1 MKKIVLIL
9 IFLSL
14 SFSSTFSQHY
24 MGYAQRMFLYQQPN
38 ARAEALGR
46 GQVTLHDSPFSMF
59 DNPAAPAFSNGL
71 NVELTH
77 MDPNYPFKTYGF
89 YNTYGIT
96 YNMGKYGRIG
106 FNYLSFSIGDADK
119 TYDVPV
125 ADGDYSDYNFNRI
138 YMLNYS
144 RQVFHDFSVGISLD
158 YFYDKLSDIY
168 NIKRVRAYDTYYFD
182 LGLLKRFSFNQSGG
196 NDLYLGLS
204 LTNAGYSEAKG
215 QFFNEQFPTIMH
227 LGASYELQ
235 IINKD
240 YYGFPPLKLL
250 LCGEYMD
257 VFETRYL
264 SQIRLGAEATLWEML
279 KLRLGH
285 WSETLEADFNESMRT
300 KLSQFTYGVGVE
312 LPMKRFSKSFLPLTF
327 SLDFTYLPL
336 PDYDDF
342 SYIDP
347 FSDLF
352 FTDSG
357 FSKYNK
363 SYYII
368 SLNVK
373 VGI

>member
-1 MKKIVLIL
+1 M
-9 IFLSL
+9 
-14 SFSSTFSQHY
+14 
-24 MGYAQRMFLYQQPN
+24 N
-38 ARAEALGR
+38 
-46 GQVTLHDSPFSMF
+46 
-59 DNPAAPAFSNGL
+59 
-71 NVELTH
+71 
-77 MDPNYPFKTYGF
+77 PNYPFKKYGF

-96 YNMGKYGRIG
+96 YNMGKYGSVG

-119 TYDVPV
+119 PYDVPV

-144 RQVFHDFSVGISLD
+144 RQIFHDFSVGISLN
-158 YFYDKLSDIY
+158 YFYDKLADIY
-168 NIKRVRAYDTYYFD
+168 NIQRVRIYDTYYFD
-182 LGLLKRFSFNQSGG
+182 LGLLKRFSFNQTGG

-204 LTNAGYSEAKG
+204 LINAGYSEAKG
-215 QFFNEQFPTIMH
+215 HYFNNQFPTIMH

-235 IINKD
+235 INKED
-240 YYGFPPLKLL
+240 YYDLPPLKLQ

-257 VFETRYL
+257 VFETRFF
-264 SQIRLGAEATLWEML
+264 SQVRLGAEATLWEML
-279 KLRLGH
+279 KLRIGH
-285 WSETLEADFNESMRT
+285 WSETMEHDYNISPRT
-300 KLSQFTYGVGVE
+300 KLSQFTYGIGAE
-312 LPMKRFSKSFLPLTF
+312 LPMRRFSKSYLPLTF

-342 SYIDP
+342 SYKDP
-347 FSDLF
+347 FSDLIF
-352 FTDSG
+352 ADSG